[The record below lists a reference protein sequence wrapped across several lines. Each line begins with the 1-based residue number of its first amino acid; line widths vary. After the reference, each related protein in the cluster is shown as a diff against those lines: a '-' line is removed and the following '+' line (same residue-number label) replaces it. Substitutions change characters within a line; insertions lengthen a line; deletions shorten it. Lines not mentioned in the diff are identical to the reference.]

1 MRNERAWPQQ
11 CWKNCANGSNI
22 VALHFGDHGTKE
34 MLGVV
39 GWKGWL
45 VSNFAQQH
53 ATTCNR
59 VCKRTQHVTSNNVW
73 SCWSTCCVRL
83 HRALQLFRVF
93 YKKKGDVLML
103 FLKNQQWSKDYDE
116 VLSDAGNDKGYER
129 KVRPLYIL
137 MKTVQIGHWSVTIG
151 TNHFAPVLYCDQSS
165 EKRSAWGESKDLHV
179 DRTS

>member
-1 MRNERAWPQQ
+1 MRITSRLISPRQQIITGRTHLKQ
-11 CWKNCANGSNI
+11 CWKSCANGSNI

-39 GWKGWL
+39 GWKGWP

-59 VCKRTQHVTSNNVW
+59 VCKRTQNVTSNNVW
-73 SCWSTCCVRL
+73 SCWSTMLRPFARGFTAVQGL
-83 HRALQLFRVF
+83 LE
-93 YKKKGDVLML
+93 KKVMYWCS

-116 VLSDAGNDKGYER
+116 GLSDAGNDKGYER

-137 MKTVQIGHWSVTIG
+137 MKTVRIGHWSVTIW
-151 TNHFAPVLYCDQSS
+151 N
-165 EKRSAWGESKDLHV
+165 
-179 DRTS
+179 